1 MIDVL
6 RAGFL
11 TTVQDLGRPGFEHLG
26 VSPAGVADPLSA
38 RIANLLIG
46 NAENDAVLECT
57 ALGPRLQFS
66 MDTWIAVCG
75 GRFECNV
82 SMWRSVRVQAGFIL
96 DVGRAYEGFR
106 CCVAVCGGVRAER
119 YLGSASVHLASGFG
133 TPMVRGDSLTA
144 DSRSRGVERGV
155 GQDVPRARGVV
166 RVTVGP
172 DALDFSSLDM
182 FRFFSQDWRVTQESS
197 RQGIR
202 LDGAEPITAA
212 SSGARGSEGVSLGA
226 VQVFR
231 DGQPAIL
238 FVDSQTT
245 GGYPVIANVIGA
257 DQFEVAQMR
266 PGARIR
272 FEPVGFAEARRALL
286 EQEAW
291 IHGAAG

>member
-26 VSPAGVADPLSA
+26 VSPAGVADPVSA
-38 RIANLLIG
+38 RVANLLVG
-46 NAENDAVLECT
+46 NAEGDAVLECT
-57 ALGPRLQFS
+57 AMGPRLQFS
-66 MDTWIAVCG
+66 VETWIAVCG
-75 GRFECNV
+75 GTFECNV
-82 SMWRSVRVQAGFIL
+82 GMWRSVRVHAGFIL
-96 DVGRAYEGFR
+96 DVGRAVEGFR
-106 CCVAVCGGVRAER
+106 CCVAVCGGFRAER

-133 TPMVRGDSLTA
+133 RPVVRGDSLDGGLCCRGA
-144 DSRSRGVERGV
+144 ERSV
-155 GQDVPRARGVV
+155 GHSVLRARGIV

-172 DALDFSSLDM
+172 DALDFSSVDM
-182 FRFFSQDWRVTQESS
+182 FRLFSQDWRVTQESS

-202 LDGAEPITAA
+202 LDGAERLSAG
-212 SSGARGSEGVSLGA
+212 SSGVRGSEGVSLGA

-266 PGARIR
+266 PGSRIR
-272 FEPVGFAEARRALL
+272 FEPVGFDEARRALL
-286 EQEAW
+286 EQEEW
-291 IHGAAG
+291 IQGVAG